1 MNNINSTI
9 NTNNNNP
16 FLVNFNSF
24 KKLPKPIINNNIDP
38 LECKNLKY
46 TNSIDFI
53 KNNYKIKNNID

>member
-38 LECKNLKY
+38 
-46 TNSIDFI
+46 
-53 KNNYKIKNNID
+53 